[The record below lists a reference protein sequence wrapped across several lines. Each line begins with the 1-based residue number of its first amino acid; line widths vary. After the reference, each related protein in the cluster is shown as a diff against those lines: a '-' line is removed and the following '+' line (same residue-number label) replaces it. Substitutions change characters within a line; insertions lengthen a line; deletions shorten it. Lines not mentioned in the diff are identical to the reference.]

1 MTPVRE
7 FRMLRFGTVEPDGAL
22 LGGAFEWTRDKAE
35 AAASW
40 FKRRGNRLMIDYDH
54 QSFPQFNKR
63 ADGQAPAAGWIGGVE
78 VRGDGLW
85 ATNVEWTDAAASALR
100 SGEYR
105 YFSPVIFW
113 DKGKYG
119 KVLRGLGP
127 VALTN
132 DPAMRDVPA
141 LAAGRGDDDQEMTVL
156 SAGSMESE
164 VQMLLGLSPSAT
176 NEDYLAAVTEA
187 NRQLVAVALGL
198 PESASLE
205 EVRQMMRTLF
215 LSPGGESGNAGGNRG
230 GNGDGG
236 NPGNLGGAHVM
247 RLAKEL
253 GLDGVTDEA
262 TLLSR
267 IRTGQ
272 QQQQEA
278 TTELGNLMKRVGELE
293 AKVRGSEFDT
303 VCATVAA
310 RKITPAMKPGMK
322 ILFDNNRAEFDK
334 VVAALP
340 DVVGE
345 ESVFAR
351 DKSMAGGATEAGK
364 GGERKFVPDFGAA
377 QKKKREGK

>member
-1 MTPVRE
+1 MK
-7 FRMLRFGTVEPDGAL
+7 L
-22 LGGAFEWTRDKAE
+22 
-35 AAASW
+35 
-40 FKRRGNRLMIDYDH
+40 
-54 QSFPQFNKR
+54 
-63 ADGQAPAAGWIGGVE
+63 
-78 VRGDGLW
+78 
-85 ATNVEWTDAAASALR
+85 
-100 SGEYR
+100 
-105 YFSPVIFW
+105 
-113 DKGKYG
+113 
-119 KVLRGLGP
+119 
-127 VALTN
+127 
-132 DPAMRDVPA
+132 
-141 LAAGRGDDDQEMTVL
+141 
-156 SAGSMESE
+156 
-164 VQMLLGLSPSAT
+164 
-176 NEDYLAAVTEA
+176 
-187 NRQLVAVALGL
+187 
-198 PESASLE
+198 
-205 EVRQMMRTLF
+205 RTLF
-215 LSPGGESGNAGGNRG
+215 LSPGGESGNAGGHRGG

-236 NPGNLGGAHVM
+236 NPGSLGGAHVM